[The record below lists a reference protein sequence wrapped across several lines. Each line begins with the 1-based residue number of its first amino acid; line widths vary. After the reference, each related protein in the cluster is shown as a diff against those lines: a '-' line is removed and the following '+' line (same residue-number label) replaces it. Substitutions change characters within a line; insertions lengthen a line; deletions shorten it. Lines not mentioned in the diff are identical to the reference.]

1 MHHNYIAGYSIKND
15 IFLSQTPAA
24 QKTTIV
30 PEPKNERPS
39 RLERSELMTRPENE
53 NFANNNNNND
63 KYSFRRVETN
73 ENQNNPNNNYNVG
86 GGSVRINDSYY
97 NSNDNFLRPGEY
109 DQARDQKDSLIIY
122 RYKGENME
130 IK

>member
-30 PEPKNERPS
+30 PEQKNDKTS
-39 RLERSELMTRPENE
+39 RLEKSELMTRPENE
-53 NFANNNNNND
+53 NFANNND
-63 KYSFRRVETN
+63 KYSFRRIETN
-73 ENQNNPNNNYNVG
+73 ENQINQNNNYNVG

-97 NSNDNFLRPGEY
+97 NSNNNFLRPGEY